1 MKMVAATCLEYGA
14 PRKIRTSDRSVRSR
28 VLYPAELWVHWG
40 RADFTSENTKRKNGA
55 PRKIRTSDRSVRS
68 RVLYPA
74 ELWVHF
80 DSYCRFYPTIFPY
93 YISVSFCP
101 SRSFDCKSTYALES
115 MVHPG
120 RFELPTARFV
130 AEYSIQLSYGCILN
144 GGEAGI
150 RTPDAAFDR
159 ILP

>member
-1 MKMVAATCLEYGA
+1 MGLCGVTGEFKSYFRGIKTGEKYGA
-14 PRKIRTSDRSVRSR
+14 PRKITRRRLALRAVAEATLSSL
-28 VLYPAELWVHWG
+28 VLAEKSN
-40 RADFTSENTKRKNGA
+40 FSEAVPLLVFGGN
-55 PRKIRTSDRSVRS
+55 
-68 RVLYPA
+68 
-74 ELWVHF
+74 
-80 DSYCRFYPTIFPY
+80 
-93 YISVSFCP
+93 
-101 SRSFDCKSTYALES
+101 